1 MTEGLLQ
8 PASGPDPKIGMVLQ
22 DRYRIVRK
30 LGEGGMGA
38 VYEGEH
44 VLIKRRVAIKCLHGQ
59 FATNPEIVARFHRE
73 ALAATSIGHQNIIEV
88 TDMGRFPDG
97 SVFMVLEFLEGRDW
111 SKDIDEQGPQP
122 LAKVVK
128 ITTQICDALTAA
140 HAKGIIHRDLKPENV
155 FLIARGG
162 DPDFVKVLDFGI
174 SKFKDSGGPGK
185 GMTQTGTTL
194 GTPYYMAPEQAQ
206 GKKDVDHRA
215 DIYSLGVMT
224 FQALTGQYPFDDE
237 SYPMLVLKICT
248 EPPPPLR
255 LYRPD
260 LPKELEDVVMRML
273 AKDPNQRFADCQAV
287 KVAVEPFAGM
297 SDVPV
302 VAADAPSTAN
312 RPPSMLGGA
321 AHAAT
326 QTPDSL
332 PSAPVVAAA
341 STSGRS
347 LTPTNATP
355 MPAPVV
361 PHAESVIRPPSS
373 SKAPLLVG
381 IGVLVALLGVGG
393 AMMFGG
399 VETTA
404 ATPPPVT
411 TPPVSPEP
419 IGATPPTPTEEG
431 PVPPTAADTVAI
443 TINTEPADAE
453 LYLDGDRIPNP
464 FQGRLPQSTES
475 RRLEARKD
483 GYRTFVQ
490 DLVLRYEQTVT
501 LRLERGRGT
510 DDRRASRRGTE
521 PVMEATTTTTTR
533 VATMVE
539 TPMVE
544 VAITPM
550 VEAPMVEAPP
560 AMDPEPAMTEPP
572 RMTDLAS
579 IML

>member
-1 MTEGLLQ
+1 MTDGLLQ
-8 PASGPDPKIGMVLQ
+8 PAAGPDPKIGMVLQ

-122 LAKVVK
+122 LGKVVK
-128 ITTQICDALTAA
+128 ITSQICDALTAA
-140 HAKGIIHRDLKPENV
+140 HAKGIVHRDLKPENV
-155 FLIARGG
+155 FLIARGH

-174 SKFKDSGGPGK
+174 SKFRDSNSGPGK
-185 GMTQTGTTL
+185 AMTQTGTTL

-206 GKKDVDHRA
+206 GKKDIDHRA

-260 LPKELEDVVMRML
+260 LPKELEDLVMRML
-273 AKDPNQRFADCQAV
+273 AKDPAQRFADCAAV
-287 KVAVEPFAGM
+287 KAALAPFASM
-297 SDVPV
+297 NDAPV

-312 RPPSMLGGA
+312 RPPSMLGGQA
-321 AHAAT
+321 IGHGAT

-332 PSAPVVAAA
+332 PAAPALKATTPSQMPVAQVPIAQTPVAA
-341 STSGRS
+341 
-347 LTPTNATP
+347 
-355 MPAPVV
+355 
-361 PHAESVIRPPSS
+361 HAESVIRPPTTSRT
-373 SKAPLLVG
+373 PLLVG
-381 IGVLVALLGVGG
+381 GVLVLALLGGG
-393 AMMFGG
+393 AAIVLGG
-399 VETTA
+399 GGEETPVVQPTA
-404 ATPPPVT
+404 VATLTPSPDPTPPD
-411 TPPVSPEP
+411 
-419 IGATPPTPTEEG
+419 PTPTE
-431 PVPPTAADTVAI
+431 PTPMLEPTSAETLVAI
-443 TINTEPADAE
+443 TIRTEPADAE

-464 FQGRLPQSTES
+464 FEGRLPQTTEP
-475 RRLEARKD
+475 RRLEARKE
-483 GYRTFVQ
+483 GFRSLVQ
-490 DLVLRYEQTVT
+490 ELVLRYEQTVT
-501 LRLERGRGT
+501 LRMERGRGT
-510 DDRRASRRGTE
+510 DDRRRSTQTTVAAVMTTE
-521 PVMEATTTTTTR
+521 MQAEVAPTMEPA
-533 VATMVE
+533 
-539 TPMVE
+539 MVE
-544 VAITPM
+544 VAVTPM
-550 VEAPMVEAPP
+550 EEPPP
-560 AMDPEPAMTEPP
+560 AMDPEPVVTMDPP

>member
-1 MTEGLLQ
+1 MTDGLLQ
-8 PASGPDPKIGMVLQ
+8 PAAGPDPKIGMVLQ

-122 LAKVVK
+122 LGKVVK
-128 ITTQICDALTAA
+128 ITSQICDALTAA
-140 HAKGIIHRDLKPENV
+140 HAKGIVHRDLKPENV
-155 FLIARGG
+155 FLIARGH

-174 SKFKDSGGPGK
+174 SKFRDSNSGPGK
-185 GMTQTGTTL
+185 AMTQTGTTL

-206 GKKDVDHRA
+206 GKKDIDHRA

-260 LPKELEDVVMRML
+260 LPKELEDLVMRML
-273 AKDPNQRFADCQAV
+273 AKDPNQRFADCAAV
-287 KVAVEPFAGM
+287 KAALAPFAAM
-297 SDVPV
+297 NDAPV
-302 VAADAPSTAN
+302 IAADAPSTAN
-312 RPPSMLGGA
+312 RPPSMLGGQA
-321 AHAAT
+321 VAHAAT

-332 PSAPVVAAA
+332 PVAPALKATTPSQMPVARVPSAQTPVAA
-341 STSGRS
+341 
-347 LTPTNATP
+347 
-355 MPAPVV
+355 
-361 PHAESVIRPPSS
+361 HAESVIRPPTTSR
-373 SKAPLLVG
+373 APLLVG
-381 IGVLVALLGVGG
+381 GVLVVLGLLGGG
-393 AMMFGG
+393 AAVVLGG
-399 VETTA
+399 DEPTPVEPTPVA
-404 ATPPPVT
+404 ALT
-411 TPPVSPEP
+411 
-419 IGATPPTPTEEG
+419 PTPT
-431 PVPPTAADTVAI
+431 PTPDPTPIPDPTPTMEPTTETMVAI
-443 TINTEPADAE
+443 TIRTEPADAE

-464 FQGRLPQSTES
+464 FEGRLPQTTEP
-475 RRLEARKD
+475 RRLEARKE
-483 GYRTFVQ
+483 GFRSLVQ
-490 DLVLRYEQTVT
+490 ELVLRYEQTVT
-501 LRLERGRGT
+501 LRMERGRGT
-510 DDRRASRRGTE
+510 DDRRRSTPTTVASQAMQ
-521 PVMEATTTTTTR
+521 P
-533 VATMVE
+533 
-539 TPMVE
+539 P
-544 VAITPM
+544 
-550 VEAPMVEAPP
+550 VEAPTPMETPREVAVTPMEEPP
-560 AMDPEPAMTEPP
+560 AMDPEPVVTMDPP

>member
-1 MTEGLLQ
+1 LKLLHARLGASREVRARFRREAEAAARIGHPGIVAVIGSGEDESGDAWIALELLQ
-8 PASGPDPKIGMVLQ
+8 GRSLADVLTDEGPMPLSRVVS
-22 DRYRIVRK
+22 IVR
-30 LGEGGMGA
+30 A
-38 VYEGEH
+38 V
-44 VLIKRRVAIKCLHGQ
+44 C
-59 FATNPEIVARFHRE
+59 E
-73 ALAATSIGHQNIIEV
+73 ALG
-88 TDMGRFPDG
+88 
-97 SVFMVLEFLEGRDW
+97 
-111 SKDIDEQGPQP
+111 
-122 LAKVVK
+122 
-128 ITTQICDALTAA
+128 AA
-140 HAKGIIHRDLKPENV
+140 HAQGIVHRDLKPDNV
-155 FLIARGG
+155 FLTPSG
-162 DPDFVKVLDFGI
+162 PKLLDFGV
-174 SKFKDSGGPGK
+174 SKVFEGQDLGSLA
-185 GMTQTGTTL
+185 TRTGAAL

-206 GKKDVDHRA
+206 GKREVDRRA
-215 DIYSLGVMT
+215 DLYALGVVI
-224 FQALTGQYPFDDE
+224 FELLTGERPFEDD

-287 KVAVEPFAGM
+287 KVAVEPFAGI

-302 VAADAPSTAN
+302 VATDAPSTAN

-341 STSGRS
+341 STSGRA

-381 IGVLVALLGVGG
+381 IGILVALLGVGG
-393 AMMFGG
+393 AVMLGG
-399 VETTA
+399 GETTA

-419 IGATPPTPTEEG
+419 IGATPPSPMEEA
-431 PVPPTAADTVAI
+431 PVTPTAADTVAI

-464 FQGRLPQSTES
+464 FQGRLPQSTQA

-521 PVMEATTTTTTR
+521 PAAETMTTTTTTM

-539 TPMVE
+539 APMVE
-544 VAITPM
+544 VAVTPM
-550 VEAPMVEAPP
+550 VEAPMVEAPA